1 MSNSENV
8 IIVIPARYAS
18 VRFPGKLLYDL
29 EGKPVVQWVYEKGMA
44 SKADQVWIATDDDK
58 IMDSVKGFN
67 GNAVMTKVE
76 HPSGT
81 DRVSE
86 AVDKISADDNSDDI
100 IINLQGDEPLLPTDV
115 IDELIDLMLSDS
127 NIEMA
132 TVAVKANREEI
143 ASDSNKVKVV
153 KGAGSRAL
161 YFTRAGAPFLRE
173 GGEECGMFLH
183 WGIYAYRRS
192 TLKKLVLLAESPLE
206 KCEKLEQLRAL
217 EAGIDIHVMTTDKS
231 TIGIDTPED
240 LENVRK
246 IIENMGLHLN

>member
-8 IIVIPARYAS
+8 LIVIPARYAS

-29 EGKPVVQWVYEKGMA
+29 KGKPVVQWVYEKGMA
-44 SKADQVWIATDDDK
+44 SKANQVWIATDDDK
-58 IMDSVKGFN
+58 IMETVEEFN
-67 GNAVMTKVE
+67 GNAVMTKID

-81 DRVSE
+81 DRVFE
-86 AVDKISADDNSDDI
+86 AVDKISLNGNSDDI

-127 NIEMA
+127 RIEMA
-132 TVAVKANREEI
+132 TVAVKANRDEI
-143 ASDSNKVKVV
+143 ANDPNKVKVV
-153 KGAGSRAL
+153 KGSGSKAL
-161 YFTRAGAPFLRE
+161 YFTRAAAPFLRD

-183 WGIYAYRRS
+183 WGIYAYRKS
-192 TLKKLVLLAESPLE
+192 TLKKLVNLPESSLE

-240 LENVRK
+240 LENVRS
-246 IIENMGLHLN
+246 IIEKYI